1 MSDIVIRE
9 SSPEDAELLLLYL
22 KRVGGETE
30 NLTFGSEGLPIT
42 VEQERA
48 FLQSVKENEH
58 SVCYCAW
65 KNGELVGDG
74 SLSVMSRR
82 MSHRAELGISVV
94 KAEWNSGIGSLLME
108 KLIEFARKSRI
119 ELINLEV
126 RSDNIRAIHLYEKFG
141 FQRIGTSPAYFKI
154 EDDYVDFE
162 LMYLD
167 LR

>member
-1 MSDIVIRE
+1 MSDIVIKE
-9 SSPEDAELLLLYL
+9 ASPEDAESLLLYL

-74 SLSVMSRR
+74 SLSVMPRR

-119 ELINLEV
+119 ELIHLEV
-126 RSDNIRAIHLYEKFG
+126 RSDNTRAIHLYEKFG